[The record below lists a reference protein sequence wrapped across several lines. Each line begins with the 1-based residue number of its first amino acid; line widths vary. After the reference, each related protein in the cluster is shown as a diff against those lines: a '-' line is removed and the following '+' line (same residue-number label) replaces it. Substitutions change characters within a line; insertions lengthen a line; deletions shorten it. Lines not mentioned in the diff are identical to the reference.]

1 MSWKVLHWH
10 TIQLWMNYLSKI
22 KGLRRQTDHH
32 PRTLLDNWKVNLKSA
47 FLKLL
52 NLMLI
57 IFLIFKQ
64 LHLFI
69 MISILFI
76 QVYRIDVILQLSRL
90 SVLEMIF
97 FFNWSLKRIQ
107 RCFNAERKVHV
118 VIEKVLC
125 NNKINGALK
134 LNSFTTVILL
144 SPIEW

>member
-1 MSWKVLHWH
+1 M
-10 TIQLWMNYLSKI
+10 
-22 KGLRRQTDHH
+22 
-32 PRTLLDNWKVNLKSA
+32 KSA

-64 LHLFI
+64 LHFFI

-97 FFNWSLKRIQ
+97 FL
-107 RCFNAERKVHV
+107 
-118 VIEKVLC
+118 IEV
-125 NNKINGALK
+125 
-134 LNSFTTVILL
+134 
-144 SPIEW
+144 

>member
-64 LHLFI
+64 LHFFI

-97 FFNWSLKRIQ
+97 FNWSLKRKMFQCREKRTRI
-107 RCFNAERKVHV
+107 
-118 VIEKVLC
+118 VIGKVLC

>member
-32 PRTLLDNWKVNLKSA
+32 PRTLLDNWKVNLHEECFSETVESNAYNFFK
-47 FLKLL
+47 
-52 NLMLI
+52 
-57 IFLIFKQ
+57 FLITSSFYYD
-64 LHLFI
+64 FNFF
-69 MISILFI
+69 FI

-97 FFNWSLKRIQ
+97 FHVCCW
-107 RCFNAERKVHV
+107 CFNAERKEHV
-118 VIEKVLC
+118 VIGKVLC
-125 NNKINGALK
+125 NNKVNGALK

-144 SPIEW
+144 SPVE